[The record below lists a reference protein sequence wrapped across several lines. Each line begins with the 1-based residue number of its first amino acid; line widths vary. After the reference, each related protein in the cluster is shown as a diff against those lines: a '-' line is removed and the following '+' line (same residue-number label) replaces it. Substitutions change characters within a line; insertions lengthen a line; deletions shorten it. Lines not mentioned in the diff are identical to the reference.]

1 MSDGTGAL
9 TLLGESADWLKD
21 AEGAS
26 IRDHRLAAVEA
37 YEAAWSNPLD
47 NDRQAALQAAFGRLF
62 DALRYNHLY
71 PDGVILGT
79 AGAKSVRYLVAAG
92 TFRKDFDLLR
102 NLCVV
107 NKFGIG
113 EAHLLHM
120 VLLLG
125 RMALLPKVAYDHLLE
140 RGIGDII
147 LLRVP
152 IYRADNLAPFS
163 DELKARFHAV
173 RLLRCMGKLGLI
185 GEGAVE
191 LTAQDNVEAHALL
204 DDELRSAASL
214 YIQRPHRLAFSVFDT
229 ATALEEYARAHAA
242 GRAPLDE
249 RSPEELWARLRHRM
263 RQLAARTD
271 IGPVCKG
278 RLTNLGIAAVA
289 RAMAH
294 VDMVLAR
301 DIYAFLRG
309 DKYKPTVRHSRMF
322 ELLPN
327 NAERLKL
334 LNMLFVHGKQNPAQY
349 AEKFQP
355 YFGKEKLRFVS
366 KEAGFSLSQGS
377 A

>member
-1 MSDGTGAL
+1 MAEGTGAL

-21 AEGAS
+21 AQGAS
-26 IRDHRLAAVEA
+26 IRDHRLAAIEA

-47 NDRQAALQAAFGRLF
+47 NDRQAALQAAFGHLF

-71 PDGVILGT
+71 PDGAILGS
-79 AGAKSVRYLVAAG
+79 AGAKSVRYLAAAG

-113 EAHLLHM
+113 EAHLLQM
-120 VLLLG
+120 VLLLS
-125 RMALLPKVAYDHLLE
+125 RSALQPKVAYDHLLE
-140 RGIGDII
+140 RAIGDIV

-163 DELKARFHAV
+163 DELRARYHAV
-173 RLLRCMGKLGLI
+173 RLLHSMNKLGLT
-185 GEGAVE
+185 GEGPVE
-191 LTAQDNVEAHALL
+191 LTAQDNTEAHALL
-204 DDELRSAASL
+204 VDELRPAASL
-214 YIQRPHRLAFSVFDT
+214 YIQRLYRLAFSIFDA

-242 GRAPLDE
+242 GRAPVDE
-249 RSPEELWARLRHRM
+249 RAPEELWARLRHRL

-278 RLTNLGIAAVA
+278 RLTNLSVAAMT

-301 DIYAFLRG
+301 DIYAFLRN
-309 DKYKPTVRHSRMF
+309 DKHKPTVRHSRMF
-322 ELLPN
+322 ELLPS

-355 YFGKEKLRFVS
+355 YFGKERLRFVS
-366 KEAGFSLSQGS
+366 KEAGFSLTPAQ